1 MFIIEKARQPCRQL
15 RSEIQRA
22 YKPVAVS
29 IAGTVINDVFKK
41 ISMKKESAAEIP
53 HVTNQIGE
61 LLIRRHE
68 SIAVAESV
76 TAGLVQ
82 YTLAAVENA
91 SLFFQGGLTA
101 YNLGQKARHLH
112 IEPIHAI
119 ACNCVSE
126 NVAAEMAINVCELF
140 QSDWGLSV
148 TGYAAPVQESDNKLF
163 AFISVAAH
171 GKLLFVRKIISPTQA
186 PPRVQQL
193 YLSELMQK
201 TLACIRKSRKK

>member
-1 MFIIEKARQPCRQL
+1 
-15 RSEIQRA
+15 
-22 YKPVAVS
+22 
-29 IAGTVINDVFKK
+29 
-41 ISMKKESAAEIP
+41 MKKETAVETRRLAD
-53 HVTNQIGE
+53 QIGE

-82 YTLAAVENA
+82 QTLAAVENA

-126 NVAAEMAINVCELF
+126 NVAAQMAINICELF
-140 QSDWGLSV
+140 HSDWGLAV
-148 TGYAAPVQESDNKLF
+148 TGYAAPVPESDNKLF
-163 AFISVAAH
+163 AFISIARG
-171 GKLLFVRKIISPTQA
+171 GKLLFVGKITSPGQA
-186 PPRVQQL
+186 PVRVQQI
-193 YLSELMQK
+193 YLSALMQRTFEYVRK
-201 TLACIRKSRKK
+201 TRKK